1 MCHYCIDGDVNI
13 DLRCNCS
20 NCLDAKIDENG
31 EFNCLSCKH
40 CGNINKED
48 IKEEM
53 FDPYIGKENH
63 DGWVRSNDDVM

>member
-1 MCHYCIDGDVNI
+1 MENLSNPIKRIVKLVNAM
-13 DLRCNCS
+13 DEQV
-20 NCLDAKIDENG
+20 DENG

-53 FDPYIGKENH
+53 FDPYINKENY
-63 DGWVRSNDDVM
+63 DGLVRANDNKEW